1 MIFMLPAVYC
11 YSPSLASH
19 SSTPVILMG

>member
-1 MIFMLPAVYC
+1 MLPAVYC